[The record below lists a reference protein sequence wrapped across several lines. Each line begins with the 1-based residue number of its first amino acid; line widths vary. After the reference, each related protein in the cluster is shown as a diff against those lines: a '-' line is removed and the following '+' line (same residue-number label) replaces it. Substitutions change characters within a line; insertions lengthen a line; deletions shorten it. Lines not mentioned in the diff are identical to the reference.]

1 MTNDQSTVEKDDVL
15 PPKPLPP
22 PLSIFPLQPFVPDSQ
37 TRLTHSSSTYSRHL
51 FTTDNISHSRW
62 HDEFCNIYIYIY
74 IYEIQ
79 WNHPI
84 KINKEKKIHKLV

>member
-1 MTNDQSTVEKDDVL
+1 MVLIFGLLYIYIYIYIGGVFMTNDQSTVEKDDVL

-62 HDEFCNIYIYIY
+62 HDVFCNIYIYI
-74 IYEIQ
+74 
-79 WNHPI
+79 
-84 KINKEKKIHKLV
+84 

>member
-37 TRLTHSSSTYSRHL
+37 TRLTHSSRHIQDICL
-51 FTTDNISHSRW
+51 PLIIFLIPDGMMN
-62 HDEFCNIYIYIY
+62 FVIYIYIY
-74 IYEIQ
+74 I
-79 WNHPI
+79 WNSMKSP
-84 KINKEKKIHKLV
+84 HKNQ

>member
-22 PLSIFPLQPFVPDSQ
+22 PLSIFPQQPFVPDSQ

-62 HDEFCNIYIYIY
+62 HDEFLIIFLIPDGMMNFVIYIY

-79 WNHPI
+79 
-84 KINKEKKIHKLV
+84 